1 MKIRDLDEDGFLEI
15 LLKGLPTGRNLIV
28 GPGDDCAVV
37 KAPGGREL
45 LLLKTDCVVEG
56 IHYLPDDDPARV
68 GRKAIN
74 RAISDIA
81 AMGGEPHYALVTIFS
96 PPEVP
101 VAYWK
106 ALYEGLGA
114 AAERHSVSTMFSGVS
129 KKLKNYALS
138 NFLQQSAQTLLN
150 FSAPPEAIIPKLK
163 AIGLTFPG
171 LYGETL
177 FYRLQ
182 FLDDSAIDES
192 FKFASD
198 DHNPIDS
205 RKRVEFGFA
214 NVLAKGLFVKL
225 SPDKIEN
232 LWAVGGSQTRMAII
246 QNFTKNSQG
255 PEELLKKSLS
265 DPNEMVQYLGV
276 SRIYE
281 LFSNQKGDLSR
292 PAFPTFQSNPKQ
304 YTETALRL
312 LNQRDSL
319 E

>member
-114 AAERHSVSTMFSGVS
+114 AAERHSIGVVGGETTRAPMKAVSVS
-129 KKLKNYALS
+129 LVGKVESQRLLLRSTGKPTDRLFVTGTLGGSLAGKHLDFEPRLAESRWLGAHGHARAMMDLSDGLASDLPRLAAASQCGFVIDSTAIPRNPRRTLHQAL
-138 NFLQQSAQTLLN
+138 TDGEDYELL
-150 FSAPPEAIIPKLK
+150 FATPPRLVDRLRRGWENAFPKLRLTE
-163 AIGLTFPG
+163 IGHLCEPG
-171 LYGETL
+171 SSFSSMPRGFDHFFSLPS
-177 FYRLQ
+177 
-182 FLDDSAIDES
+182 DS
-192 FKFASD
+192 
-198 DHNPIDS
+198 
-205 RKRVEFGFA
+205 
-214 NVLAKGLFVKL
+214 
-225 SPDKIEN
+225 SP
-232 LWAVGGSQTRMAII
+232 
-246 QNFTKNSQG
+246 
-255 PEELLKKSLS
+255 
-265 DPNEMVQYLGV
+265 
-276 SRIYE
+276 
-281 LFSNQKGDLSR
+281 
-292 PAFPTFQSNPKQ
+292 
-304 YTETALRL
+304 
-312 LNQRDSL
+312 
-319 E
+319 

>member
-114 AAERHSVSTMFSGVS
+114 AAERHSIGVVGGETTRAPMKAVSVS
-129 KKLKNYALS
+129 LVGKVESQRLLLRSTGKPTDRLFVTGTLGGSLAGKHLDFEPRLAESRWLGAHGHARAMMDLSDGLASDLPRLAAASQCGFVIDSTAIPRNPRRTLHQAL
-138 NFLQQSAQTLLN
+138 TDGEDYELL
-150 FSAPPEAIIPKLK
+150 FATPPRLVDRLRRGWENAFPKLRLTE
-163 AIGLTFPG
+163 IGHLCEPG
-171 LYGETL
+171 
-177 FYRLQ
+177 
-182 FLDDSAIDES
+182 SS
-192 FKFASD
+192 FSSMPRGF
-198 DHNPIDS
+198 DHFFSLP
-205 RKRVEFGFA
+205 A
-214 NVLAKGLFVKL
+214 NS
-225 SPDKIEN
+225 SP
-232 LWAVGGSQTRMAII
+232 
-246 QNFTKNSQG
+246 
-255 PEELLKKSLS
+255 
-265 DPNEMVQYLGV
+265 
-276 SRIYE
+276 
-281 LFSNQKGDLSR
+281 
-292 PAFPTFQSNPKQ
+292 
-304 YTETALRL
+304 
-312 LNQRDSL
+312 
-319 E
+319 